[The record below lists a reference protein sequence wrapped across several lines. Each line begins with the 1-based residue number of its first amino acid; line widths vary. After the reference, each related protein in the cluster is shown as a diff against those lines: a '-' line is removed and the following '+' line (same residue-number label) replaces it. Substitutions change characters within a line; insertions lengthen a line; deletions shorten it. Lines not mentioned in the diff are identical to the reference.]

1 MSFDLDQLY
10 NLLPAIYRIQDIE
23 RGDKPLKALLSVIA
37 DSIQVLEEDLSQLY
51 DDQFIE
57 TCQEWVVPYIGDLV
71 SYSTPHDVLAR
82 SPRVEVANTISY
94 RRRKGTATML
104 EQLARDVTAWSVHV
118 VEFFKLLAQ
127 SQHVNRVRLDTTSP
141 DLRKRTALEHLNTPF
156 DTLVHTADVRSI
168 AMGRGRYNIPNI
180 GIFVW
185 RLNSYS
191 LTNSP
196 AVKVDNYRYLFN
208 PLGTTLQLFSHPQV
222 EQDVTQLSGQKNVAM
237 PITRS
242 MLTSYLDD
250 YYGVDKSILLTING
264 RQYTSD
270 LIEAADL
277 SDAKDSNGN
286 PMKDDADNTVWANAP
301 REKIAIDPVLGRIA
315 FPRGRGKRMPK
326 NVQVTCYYGFSAEMG
341 GGEYSRVDSFTRI
354 DPFTT
359 QVLAIE
365 RVPVPDGTIAKALT
379 NLNGSGVVEITGS
392 GRFSES
398 PSMYAPANAF
408 VELRAAERCRP
419 LLVLTNDAAKTDN
432 PVTPELS
439 ISGEEGA
446 TVVLN
451 GLVISSGRLHVSG
464 NLSRLVLRHCTL
476 VPGLAASDD
485 GSKRNESQ
493 PKVVESE
500 SESEEVK
507 RNRRGETV
515 VTERED
521 IHVEIDRYSP
531 QVSVIVEAP
540 AVAVEL
546 DHCIVGGLRVVESAQ
561 VQITN
566 SIVDATSQ
574 HAIAYCGLDET
585 TAGAPLHVENST
597 LIGQVH
603 TSLMELASNTIFLAR
618 RTGGERAPV
627 QVARRQSGCV
637 RYSYLPARSRV
648 PRLYYCQPVDEQAA
662 EWVHPQFTS
671 LRYGDPG
678 YCQLSR
684 RTANEI
690 RRGAD
695 DESEMGAFHDL
706 YQPQRETNLALRLK
720 EYLRFTLEAGV
731 YYLN

>member
-1 MSFDLDQLY
+1 MSFDLEQLY

-57 TCQEWVVPYIGDLV
+57 TCQEWIVPYIGDLV
-71 SYSTPHDVLAR
+71 SYSTPHDVLQR

-104 EQLARDVTAWSVHV
+104 EQLARDVTGWSVHV
-118 VEFFKLLAQ
+118 VEFFKLLGQ
-127 SQHVNRVRLDTTSP
+127 SQHMNRVRLETTSP
-141 DLRKRTALEHLNTPF
+141 DLRKSAALERLNTPF
-156 DTLVHTADVRSI
+156 DTLVHMADVRSI

-185 RLNSYS
+185 RLNAYS

-222 EQDVTQLSGQKNVAM
+222 EQDVTQLSDQQNVAM

-250 YYGVDKSILLTING
+250 YYGLDKSILLTVNG
-264 RQYTSD
+264 RPYTSD
-270 LIEAADL
+270 LIESADL
-277 SDAKDSNGN
+277 SDTKDSDGN
-286 PMKDDADNTVWANAP
+286 PVIDDADNIVWANMP

-326 NVQVTCYYGFSAEMG
+326 NVQVSCYYGFSAEMG
-341 GGEYSRVDSFTRI
+341 GGEYSRMDSFTRI

-359 QVLAIE
+359 QVLPIE
-365 RVPVPDGTIAKALT
+365 RVPVPDGTIAKGLA
-379 NLNGSGVVEITGS
+379 NLAGSGVVEITDS
-392 GRFSES
+392 GRYSES
-398 PSMYAPANAF
+398 PSIYAPANSF

-419 LLVLTNDAAKTDN
+419 LLVLTNDTAKTEN

-439 ISGEEGA
+439 IRGEEGA

-451 GLVISSGRLHVSG
+451 GLVISAGRLHVSG
-464 NLSRLVLRHCTL
+464 NLNRLILRHCTL
-476 VPGLAASDD
+476 VPGLVTSDD
-485 GSKRNESQ
+485 CSKKDESQ
-493 PKVVESE
+493 PAVVESE
-500 SESEEVK
+500 RASEEVK
-507 RNRRGETV
+507 RNKRGETV
-515 VTERED
+515 ITERED
-521 IHVEIDRYSP
+521 IQVEIDRYSP
-531 QVSVIVEAP
+531 QVSVIIEAP
-540 AVAVEL
+540 TITIEF
-546 DHCIVGGLRVVESAQ
+546 DHCIVGGLRVVESAK

-574 HAIAYCGLDET
+574 RAIAYCGLDDT
-585 TAGAPLHVENST
+585 SAGASLQVENST

-618 RTGGERAPV
+618 RSGKERAPV
-627 QVARRQSGCV
+627 HVARRQSGCV
-637 RYSYLPARSRV
+637 RYSYLPTRSRV
-648 PRLYYCQPVDEQAA
+648 PRLYYCQPIDEQAA

-671 LRYGDPG
+671 LCYGSPG

-684 RTANEI
+684 RTTDEI

-731 YYLN
+731 FYLS

>member
-1 MSFDLDQLY
+1 MSFDLEQLY
-10 NLLPAIYRIQDIE
+10 SLLPAVYRIQHIE
-23 RGDKPLKALLSVIA
+23 QGDQPLKALLSVVA
-37 DSIQVLEEDLSQLY
+37 DSVQVLEEDLAQLY

-71 SYSTPHDVLAR
+71 SYQTAHDVLPQ
-82 SPRVEVANTISY
+82 SLRVEVANTISY
-94 RRRKGTATML
+94 RRRKGTATIL
-104 EQLARDVTAWSVHV
+104 EQLARDVTGWSVHV

-127 SQHVNRVRLDTTSP
+127 SQHMNRVRLDTTSP
-141 DLRKRTALEHLNTPF
+141 DLRKSVALEHLNTPF

-185 RLNSYS
+185 RLNAYA

-196 AVKVDNYRYLFN
+196 GVKVDNYRYLFN

-222 EQDVTQLSGQKNVAM
+222 EQDVTQLSGQQNVAM

-250 YYGVDKSILLTING
+250 YYGVDKSILLTVNG
-264 RQYTSD
+264 RQLTSD
-270 LIEAADL
+270 LIESADL
-277 SDAKDSNGN
+277 SDAKDSDGN
-286 PMKDDADNTVWANAP
+286 PVMDDADNTVWANMP
-301 REKIAIDPVLGRIA
+301 RKKIAIDPLLGRIA
-315 FPRGRGKRMPK
+315 FPRGRGKLMPE
-326 NVQVTCYYGFSAEMG
+326 NVQVSCYYGFSAEIG

-359 QVLAIE
+359 QVLPVE
-365 RVPVPDGTIAKALT
+365 RVPVPDGTIAKALA
-379 NLNGSGVVEITGS
+379 NLAGSGVVEITGS
-392 GRFSES
+392 GRCSES
-398 PSMYAPANAF
+398 PSIYAPANSF

-451 GLVISSGRLHVSG
+451 GLVISAGRLHVSG
-464 NLSRLVLRHCTL
+464 NLSRLILRHCTL
-476 VPGLAASDD
+476 VPGLVASDD
-485 GSKRNESQ
+485 CSKKDESQ
-493 PKVVESE
+493 PTVVESE
-500 SESEEVK
+500 RASEEVK
-507 RNRRGETV
+507 RNKRGETV
-515 VTERED
+515 FTERED

-531 QVSVIVEAP
+531 QVSVIIEAP
-540 AVAVEL
+540 AITIEL
-546 DHCIVGGLRVVESAQ
+546 DHCIVGGLRVVESAF

-618 RTGGERAPV
+618 RSGEERAPV
-627 QVARRQSGCV
+627 HVARRQSGCV

-648 PRLYYCQPVDEQAA
+648 PRLYHCQPVDEQAA
-662 EWVHPQFTS
+662 KWVHPQFTS
-671 LRYGDPG
+671 LCYGSPG

-720 EYLRFTLEAGV
+720 EYLRFTLETGV
-731 YYLN
+731 FYLS